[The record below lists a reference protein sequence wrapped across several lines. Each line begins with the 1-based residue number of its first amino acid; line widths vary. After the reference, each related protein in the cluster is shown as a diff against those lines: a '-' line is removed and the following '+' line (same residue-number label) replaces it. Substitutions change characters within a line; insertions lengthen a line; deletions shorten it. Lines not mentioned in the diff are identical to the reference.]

1 MALTRPCNGDITPT
15 ATEISL
21 FDNAVGVAWTGRRC
35 RRSVSAFGFTTYGQI
50 EDLKL
55 ASVQQQLA
63 EIDRCFLEINK
74 VTGLG
79 LTLAIAA
86 TG

>member
-1 MALTRPCNGDITPT
+1 MDRP
-15 ATEISL
+15 SL
-21 FDNAVGVAWTGRRC
+21 PSQC
-35 RRSVSAFGFTTYGQI
+35 LAFGFTTYGQI

-55 ASVQQQLA
+55 ANVQQQLA
-63 EIDRCFLEINK
+63 EIDRCLLEINK

-86 TG
+86 TS